1 MTDGSN
7 ILVVDDDRESLAF
20 LTNMLRAEG
29 YEVRSTDSGQLALA
43 SAAAMPP
50 QLILLDVRMPDLD
63 GFEVCRRLKG
73 CENTR
78 DIPIIFVTAARDVEE
93 RIQGLQLGAVDFINK
108 LFRPEEILARVR
120 THLELGRL
128 RADLEKKV
136 SQRTA
141 ELRTANERLQ
151 EELAQRRLAEQAL
164 RESEERFRSLA
175 DTAPVGIWVTNQ
187 DKLASFYNKRALTF
201 TGWTM
206 EQLIG
211 NRWTELVHP
220 EDRDDF
226 CSAFHAAVAAQR
238 AFRTEC
244 RMRRADG
251 QYRWVL
257 NTGTPRFV
265 ERIYVGHIGTIIDTT
280 DLKLNHEQILAA
292 EKLESL
298 GALAAGIA
306 HDFNNMLGAIFGES
320 DVALLETTSNSPGRE
335 NIERIKAVAVRASEI
350 VKLLMAYAGDTDV
363 AKEVVDLSRIVEEVI
378 RLLRGS
384 ISERT
389 ALHANLAKHLLVR
402 VNATQIRQVVLNLVK
417 NAEEALKGQGGLIT
431 VTTERVHIGQ
441 PPAVESSTD
450 LSEGEYIRLGIS
462 DTGCGMTQDVQA
474 RAFDPFYTTKFL
486 GRGLGLAVVQGIL
499 RSHRGHIDIRSKQG
513 EGSTFEIL
521 LPCAGSPSERTEH
534 LPHRT
539 AAQLTPKSFFAR
551 KGFRQPNFVAGD

>member
-1 MTDGSN
+1 MTDGFR
-7 ILVVDDDRESLAF
+7 ILVVDDDKESLAL

-29 YEVRSTDSGQLALA
+29 YEVRPADNGQVALA
-43 SAAAMPP
+43 SAAVSPP
-50 QLILLDVRMPDLD
+50 QLILLDIRMPDMD
-63 GFEVCRRLKG
+63 GFEVCRRLKAP
-73 CENTR
+73 ENTR
-78 DIPIIFVTAARDVEE
+78 DIPIIFITAAREVEE
-93 RIQGLQLGAVDFINK
+93 RVQGLRLGAVDFINK

-136 SQRTA
+136 AQRTA
-141 ELRTANERLQ
+141 QLRAANERLQ

-175 DTAPVGIWVTNQ
+175 DTAPVGIWVTNP

-206 EQLIG
+206 EQLVG

-220 EDRDDF
+220 EDRDDV

-244 RMRRADG
+244 RMRRSDG

-257 NTGTPRFV
+257 NTGIPRFV
-265 ERIYVGHIGTIIDTT
+265 ERVYVGHIGTIIDTT

-350 VKLLMAYAGDTDV
+350 VRLLMAYAGDTDV
-363 AKEVVDLSRIVEEVI
+363 AKEVVDLSRIVDEMI
-378 RLLRGS
+378 HLLRGS
-384 ISERT
+384 VSEKT
-389 ALHANLAKHLLVR
+389 VLHANLAKHLLVR
-402 VNATQIRQVVLNLVK
+402 ANATQIRQVVLNLIK
-417 NAEEALKGQGGLIT
+417 NAEESLKGQGGLIA
-431 VTTERVHIGQ
+431 VTTERVHIGR
-441 PPAVESSTD
+441 PATAESLAGLPD
-450 LSEGEYIRLGIS
+450 GKYVRLVVS
-462 DTGCGMTQDVQA
+462 DTGCGMPPDVQA

-499 RSHRGHIDIRSKQG
+499 RSHHGRIDIRSKQG
-513 EGSTFEIL
+513 DGSMFEIL
-521 LPCAGSPSERTEH
+521 LPCADSPSEPDRA
-534 LPHRT
+534 P
-539 AAQLTPKSFFAR
+539 FASHS
-551 KGFRQPNFVAGD
+551 GATDPQIVFCQ